1 MFALAKGQWHP
12 EIFWCMIL
20 TDYQSGRNGKVVMEN
35 SLTGQ
40 IVGKYTVGPLLGVG
54 GMGEVYQA
62 TDTDGKPVA
71 IKFLRSEF
79 VADAGAPARFIREIR
94 IMEALEHENIMPIL
108 GHGII
113 NGNTLYYTMRLINGM
128 TLATLMKRQPMT
140 PRTAWEVLEQLFRAL
155 EYGHSQKVVHRDIKP
170 DNVFIERRDK
180 LHVYLGD
187 FGLGKRSGIDST
199 LTEADS
205 AIGTPHYMSPEA
217 IMGEKPDPRS
227 DIYST
232 CVLAYELYL
241 DVLPF
246 DEEFA
251 HSTAIAHVTK
261 PVPKPTELNP
271 NFPAAIERV
280 LLKGLEKKAKN
291 RQQSMGEVITE
302 FLNAYDTLS
311 EKELD
316 TVFRPIKS

>member
-1 MFALAKGQWHP
+1 
-12 EIFWCMIL
+12 
-20 TDYQSGRNGKVVMEN
+20 MEN

-40 IVGKYTVGPLLGVG
+40 DVGKYKIGPLLGVG

-62 TDTDGKPVA
+62 TGTDGQDVA
-71 IKFLRSEF
+71 IKFLRTDY
-79 VADAGAPARFIREIR
+79 ADDAGAPARFIREIR
-94 IMEALEHENIMPIL
+94 IMEALEHENIMPIK
-108 GHGII
+108 GHGIV
-113 NGNTLYYTMRLINGM
+113 NGTTLYYTMHLINGM
-128 TLATLMKRQPMT
+128 SLSTLMKRKQLT
-140 PRTAWEVLEQLFRAL
+140 PRTAWIILEQLFRAL
-155 EYGHSQKVVHRDIKP
+155 EYGHSQRVVHRDIKP
-170 DNVFIERRDK
+170 DNVFIERRDNK
-180 LHVYLGD
+180 LHLFLGD
-187 FGLGKRSGIDST
+187 FGLGKRTGIDNT

-227 DIYST
+227 DIYSV

-261 PVPKPTELNP
+261 PVPRPSDLNP
-271 NFPAAIERV
+271 DFPLAIEDV
-280 LLKGLEKKAKN
+280 LLKGLEKKADS
-291 RQQSMGEVITE
+291 RHQDMGEVITS

-311 EKELD
+311 EEQLD
-316 TVFRPIKS
+316 TVYRPQ